1 MSRILEF
8 YRGQRPTDEGYS
20 FEEILSWPD
29 DRLEQVHTF
38 IQWLFPLQEQSGA
51 NPSAPVLDSAAIA
64 AFHDDTS
71 LRQRLQLAFSRMLR
85 FYGFTL
91 TPPDSALAV
100 ARTADF
106 SSRARVWLS
115 RGNHN
120 HLRITRIL
128 KCLTILGLRAE
139 ANEFLL
145 ALESVARQFP
155 GRVNDLSLGYW
166 RSAVQPEVLRA
177 H

>member
-1 MSRILEF
+1 MSRILSF
-8 YRGQRPTDEGYS
+8 YRGLESTDEGYS
-20 FEEILSWPD
+20 FQEILSWSD
-29 DRLEQVHTF
+29 DRLEQVHTY
-38 IQWLFPLQEQSGA
+38 IQWLFPLEEQSGA
-51 NPSAPVLDSAAIA
+51 NPSAPVLDRAAIA
-64 AFHDDTS
+64 AFHEDTS
-71 LRQRLQLAFSRMLR
+71 LRQKLQLAFARMLR

-100 ARTADF
+100 ARTVDF

-128 KCLTILGLRAE
+128 KSLTVLGLKAE

-145 ALESVARQFP
+145 ALESAAEQFP
-155 GRVNDLSLGYW
+155 GRINDLSLGYW
-166 RSAVQPEVLRA
+166 RRAVQPETLRT